1 MSDRTTGRLPSPWS
15 GARLPRV
22 NWSRQR
28 GFLISVGVFVAMLV
42 ILQLAK
48 GEGISYFDVS
58 SITTGAA
65 TLALA
70 AVGETIVILAGGF
83 DLSAGAVIAL
93 VNVMIIQFLGGAS
106 EFFAEAPA
114 LSGAEFIAAATALS
128 LAVGGLVGAINGFL
142 IAFLGLQAIV
152 VTLATMFIAQGAAL
166 LVMAHAGGEAP
177 WEFSMFFTGDAVMGV
192 LPAPIVV
199 LAIVVALWLVLK
211 NSRLG
216 TGIYAI
222 GSDENAARA
231 SGADLRMTKFWTY
244 TIAGM
249 CYGAAGMFMTAQIGS
264 GDPLIGAKFLLKI
277 FAAVVLG
284 GTLIGGGRGG
294 CVGTVFGALTL
305 TIILTI
311 FLLLGMRTWYVPLA
325 EGAILI
331 LAVLGLSMSRE
342 SPAIGMMR
350 AWVRALGARRPALPR
365 AGAGAGVGAGLLRDP
380 PGRMSARGGPAEIR
394 PMAGWLARNQATLRY
409 ITPTYVMFAAIVIA
423 TVVLYGEDLS
433 ALDYLNVLLLFTAFL
448 AILGLGQG
456 AVIISGG
463 LDLSVAWAITFPA
476 IVVTTYCFGEDGPA
490 YWAVPLALAIGLAIG
505 FLNGIVIVLFSLSP
519 IIVTLAMAGMLE
531 GISLIFSDGAPIGGS
546 PPVLRWFVS
555 GRLLGI
561 TPIGWFLIAFALAA
575 TVFLNRTAFG
585 RRLYTVGNSVTVAR
599 LSGVWTGAIIV
610 GAYMLS
616 GFCSALVG
624 VFLSGFSGQAFF
636 GMGDPFLLQS
646 IAVVVLGGTL
656 ITGGRGHFVGIL
668 GGALLFTALGSM
680 LSGTMLPEAVRSII
694 YGLVL
699 LGAIVALRERAG
711 A

>member
-1 MSDRTTGRLPSPWS
+1 MTFRSP
-15 GARLPRV
+15 GPLPRWADLSLPMV
-22 NWSRQR
+22 NWQRQR
-28 GFLISVGVFVAMLV
+28 GLLISVGVFLVMLI
-42 ILQLAK
+42 ILQLIK
-48 GEGISYFDVS
+48 GEGINYFDVS
-58 SITTGAA
+58 SITTGAT

-83 DLSAGAVIAL
+83 DLSAGAVISL
-93 VNVMIIQFLGGAS
+93 VNVMIIQFLGGGS
-106 EFFAEAPA
+106 EFSSEVAA
-114 LSGAEFIAAATALS
+114 LSGAEFIGAALALA
-128 LAVGGLVGAINGFL
+128 LAVGAAIGAINGFL
-142 IAFLGLQAIV
+142 IAFLGLSAIV

-166 LVMAHAGGEAP
+166 LVMTHAGGEAP
-177 WEFSMFFTGDAVMGV
+177 WEFSMFFSGEAIAGV

-199 LAIVVALWLVLK
+199 LAIVIVLWLALR

-222 GSDENAARA
+222 GSDEKSALA
-231 SGADLRMTKFWTY
+231 SGTDVRMTKFWTY
-244 TIAGM
+244 TIAGV
-249 CYGAAGMFMTAQIGS
+249 CYGAAGMFMTAQIGA
-264 GDPLIGAKFLLKI
+264 GDPLIGTKFLLKI
-277 FAAVVLG
+277 FAAVVIG

-331 LAVLGLSMSRE
+331 FAVLGLSMSRDLPVFE
-342 SPAIGMMR
+342 TVRGWR
-350 AWVRALGARRPALPR
+350 RALGARGMSPGPPAPVV
-365 AGAGAGVGAGLLRDP
+365 AGGHGLLQDLL
-380 PGRMSARGGPAEIR
+380 GRAAARGGPDPAR
-394 PMAGWLARNQATLRY
+394 PAAGWLARNQATLRY
-409 ITPTYVMFAAIVIA
+409 ISPTYVMFAAIVIA
-423 TVVLYGEDLS
+423 TVVLFGEDLS

-476 IVVTTYCFGEDGPA
+476 IVVTTFCFGENGPA
-490 YWAVPLALAIGLAIG
+490 YWAVPLALTIGLAIG
-505 FLNGIVIVLFSLSP
+505 FLNGIMIVLFNLSP

-555 GRLLGI
+555 SRLLGI
-561 TPIGWFLIAFALAA
+561 APIGWFLIAFAIAA
-575 TVFLNRTAFG
+575 TIFLNRTAFG
-585 RRLYTVGNSVTVAR
+585 RRLYAVGNSVTVAR
-599 LSGVWTGAIIV
+599 LSGVWAGSVIV

-624 VFLSGFSGQAFF
+624 VLFSGFSAQAFF
-636 GMGDPFLLQS
+636 GMGDPYLLQS

-668 GGALLFTALGSM
+668 GGALLFTALGS
-680 LSGTMLPEAVRSII
+680 LLTGTMLPEAVRSII

-699 LGAIVALRERAG
+699 LGAIVALRERAD

>member
-1 MSDRTTGRLPSPWS
+1 MNGRPLLP
-15 GARLPRV
+15 LPRFDRDSLPVV
-22 NWSRQR
+22 NWQRQR
-28 GFLISVGVFVAMLV
+28 GLLISVGVFLVMLI
-42 ILQLAK
+42 ILQLVK

-58 SITTGAA
+58 SITTGAT

-83 DLSAGAVIAL
+83 DLSAGAVISL
-93 VNVMIIQFLGGAS
+93 VNVMIIQFLGGGS
-106 EFFAEAPA
+106 EFSSDVAA
-114 LSGAEFIAAATALS
+114 LSGAEFIGAALALA
-128 LAVGGLVGAINGFL
+128 LAVGAAIGAINGFL
-142 IAFLGLQAIV
+142 IAFLGLSAIV

-166 LVMAHAGGEAP
+166 LVMTHAGGEAP
-177 WEFSMFFTGDAVMGV
+177 WEFSMFFTGEAIAGV
-192 LPAPIVV
+192 LPAPIIV
-199 LAIVVALWLVLK
+199 LAVVIVLWLALR

-222 GSDENAARA
+222 GSDEKSALA
-231 SGADLRMTKFWTY
+231 SGTDVRMTKFWTY
-244 TIAGM
+244 TIAGV
-249 CYGAAGMFMTAQIGS
+249 CYGAAGMFMTAQIGA

-277 FAAVVLG
+277 FAAVVIG

-331 LAVLGLSMSRE
+331 FAVLGLSMSRDL
-342 SPAIGMMR
+342 PVVDVVRGWRQALRTRWR
-350 AWVRALGARRPALPR
+350 APVVPSAGLG
-365 AGAGAGVGAGLLRDP
+365 GAGLLQDLL
-380 PGRMSARGGPAEIR
+380 GRTAARGGPDLTR
-394 PMAGWLARNQATLRY
+394 PTAGWFTRNQATLRY
-409 ITPTYVMFAAIVIA
+409 ISPTYVMFAVIVIA
-423 TVVLYGEDLS
+423 TVVLFGENLS
-433 ALDYLNVLLLFTAFL
+433 ALEYLNVLLLFTAFL

-476 IVVTTYCFGEDGPA
+476 IVVTTFCFGENGPA

-505 FLNGIVIVLFSLSP
+505 CLNGLMIVLFRMSP

-561 TPIGWFLIAFALAA
+561 APIGWFLIAFAIVA
-575 TVFLNRTAFG
+575 TIFLNRTAFG

-599 LSGVWTGAIIV
+599 LSGVWTGSVIV

-624 VFLSGFSGQAFF
+624 VLLSGFSGQAFF

-668 GGALLFTALGSM
+668 GGALLFTALGS
-680 LSGTMLPEAVRSII
+680 LLTGTMLPEAVRSII

-699 LGAIVALRERAG
+699 LGAIVALRERAD

>member
-1 MSDRTTGRLPSPWS
+1 MTRRFPSPWS
-15 GARLPRV
+15 AAGLPRV

-28 GFLISVGVFVAMLV
+28 GLLISVGVFVAMLI
-42 ILQLAK
+42 ILQLIK

-83 DLSAGAVIAL
+83 DLSAGAVISL
-93 VNVMIIQFLGGAS
+93 VNVMIIQFLGGSS
-106 EFFAEAPA
+106 EFFAEATA
-114 LSGAEFIAAATALS
+114 LSGAEFIAAAMALS
-128 LAVGGLVGAINGFL
+128 LAVGGFIGAINGFL
-142 IAFLGLQAIV
+142 IAFVGLQAIV

-177 WEFSMFFTGDAVMGV
+177 WEFSMFFTGDAVMGG

-199 LAIVVALWLVLK
+199 LATVIALWLVLK

-216 TGIYAI
+216 TGIYAV

-231 SGADLRMTKFWTY
+231 SGTDVRMTKFWTY

-249 CYGAAGMFMTAQIGS
+249 CYGAAGMFMTAQIGAA
-264 GDPLIGAKFLLKI
+264 DPLIGAKFLLKI

-331 LAVLGLSMSRE
+331 LAVLGLSMSKDL
-342 SPAIGMMR
+342 PAIGMVQ
-350 AWVRALGARRPALPR
+350 AWARTLGTRRTALSPAGAEAGARQ
-365 AGAGAGVGAGLLRDP
+365 GLLQDLLS
-380 PGRMSARGGPAEIR
+380 RMAARGGPGEIR
-394 PMAGWLARNQATLRY
+394 PMAGWLTRNQATLRY
-409 ITPTYVMFAAIVIA
+409 ISPTYVMFAAIVIA
-423 TVVLYGEDLS
+423 TVVLYGEDMS

-476 IVVTTYCFGEDGPA
+476 IIVTTYCFGEDGPA
-490 YWAVPLALAIGLAIG
+490 YWAVPLALAIGLMIG
-505 FLNGIVIVLFSLSP
+505 FLNGIIIVLFSLSP

-555 GRLLGI
+555 ARLLGI

-680 LSGTMLPEAVRSII
+680 LAGTMLPEAVRSII

-699 LGAIVALRERAG
+699 LGAIVALRERAN